1 MEAGN
6 ARNVS
11 HFIRGGNKSDSPQTV
26 LRNLTQLLAR
36 CKSVMFLMPPT
47 LSAWPKKLRLTKR
60 GQMRFW
66 IADFVKD
73 YKLSVTN
80 LWTNHPQITQIESRF

>member
-1 MEAGN
+1 
-6 ARNVS
+6 
-11 HFIRGGNKSDSPQTV
+11 
-26 LRNLTQLLAR
+26 
-36 CKSVMFLMPPT
+36 MFLMPPT